1 MSTIH
6 PLTTITPAIP
16 VTAYAGTR
24 EERQHQE
31 LQLHQIIRATVA
43 EGGQDRVLL
52 EMGQQRV
59 PAQTSLPLKAGQALE
74 LQVVALS
81 PQLQLQVVSDP
92 LTARLGQ
99 VLHLLGGKWEFLP
112 PLRALV
118 AAAET
123 EGEELSSGAREALQV
138 WLGLQGEV
146 VEQKGPE
153 ALRQLLLRL
162 GLDLEAML
170 ARREGKGD
178 GTLKAALLEVMA
190 RGGGEGREHASQL
203 VQTLELFQLAQVRL
217 DQQGALLLPLPLP
230 FLEQGFLVAEGGGE
244 GAEGQADPQR
254 LALHLALQGL
264 GNLRVDFYQS
274 EEGLL
279 LRFACEGRE
288 QADFLAGFQEE
299 LRSALEQLPLTGLSF
314 TTGVESPD
322 KALIRRLLPE
332 GQSVLDT
339 RV

>member
-1 MSTIH
+1 MSTIN
-6 PLTTITPAIP
+6 PLANITPVIP
-16 VTAYAGTR
+16 TNAYAGTR

-43 EGGQDRVLL
+43 EGGADRVLL
-52 EMGQQRV
+52 EMGQQKV
-59 PAQTSLPLKAGQALE
+59 PAQTSLPLKTGQSLE
-74 LQVVALS
+74 LQVVALN
-81 PQLQLQVVSDP
+81 PQLQLQVVTDP

-99 VLHLLGGKWEFLP
+99 ALHLLGGKWEFVP
-112 PLRALV
+112 PLRALLSGGGI
-118 AAAET
+118 
-123 EGEELSSGAREALQV
+123 EGEELSPATREALQV

-146 VEQKGPE
+146 VEKQQPE

-162 GLDLEAML
+162 GLDLEAQL
-170 ARREGKGD
+170 ARREGTGE
-178 GTLKAALLEVMA
+178 GTLKAALLEVLA
-190 RGGGEGREHASQL
+190 SSSGEGRQLATQL

-244 GAEGQADPQR
+244 GADGKAEPQR

-264 GNLRVDFYQS
+264 GDLRVDFYHS

-288 QADFLAGFQEE
+288 QADFLAGFQGE
-299 LRSALEQLPLTGLSF
+299 LRTALEQLPLTAISF

-322 KALIRRLLPE
+322 KSLIRRLLPE
-332 GQSVLDT
+332 GKSVLDT

>member
-1 MSTIH
+1 MSTIN
-6 PLTTITPAIP
+6 PLTTITP
-16 VTAYAGTR
+16 VLSTNAYAGTR

-43 EGGQDRVLL
+43 EGGADRVLL
-52 EMGQQRV
+52 EMGQQKV
-59 PAQTSLPLKAGQALE
+59 PAQTSLPLKAGQSLE

-81 PQLQLQVVSDP
+81 PQLQLQVVTDP

-99 VLHLLGGKWEFLP
+99 ALHLLGGKWEFAP
-112 PLRALV
+112 PLRALLSGAGV
-118 AAAET
+118 
-123 EGEELSSGAREALQV
+123 EGEELSPATREALQL

-146 VEQKGPE
+146 VEKQQPE

-162 GLDLEAML
+162 GLDLEAVL
-170 ARREGKGD
+170 ARREGTGE
-178 GTLKAALLEVMA
+178 GTLKAALLEVLA
-190 RGGGEGREHASQL
+190 RGGGEGRERAAQL

-230 FLEQGFLVAEGGGE
+230 FLEQGFLLAEGGGE
-244 GAEGQADPQR
+244 GAEGKAEPQR

-264 GNLRVDFYQS
+264 GDLRVDFYHS

-288 QADFLAGFQEE
+288 QADFLAGFQGE
-299 LRSALEQLPLTGLSF
+299 LRTALEQLPLTGISF

-322 KALIRRLLPE
+322 KALIRRLFPE
-332 GQSVLDT
+332 GKSVLDT

>member
-1 MSTIH
+1 MSTIN
-6 PLTTITPAIP
+6 PLTTITPVIP
-16 VTAYAGTR
+16 ANAYAGTR

-52 EMGQQRV
+52 EMGQQKV
-59 PAQTSLPLKAGQALE
+59 PAQTSLPLKAGQSLE
-74 LQVVALS
+74 LQVVALT
-81 PQLQLQVVSDP
+81 PQLQLQVVTDP

-99 VLHLLGGKWEFLP
+99 VLHLLGGKWEFVP
-112 PLRALV
+112 PLRALL
-118 AAAET
+118 AGA
-123 EGEELSSGAREALQV
+123 EGEELSSASREALQV

-146 VEQKGPE
+146 VEKQEPA
-153 ALRQLLLRL
+153 ALRNLLLRL
-162 GLDLEAML
+162 GLDLEAVL
-170 ARREGKGD
+170 ARQEGTGE
-178 GTLKAALLEVMA
+178 GTLKAALLEVLA
-190 RGGGEGREHASQL
+190 KGGGEGREHAAQL

-244 GAEGQADPQR
+244 GAEGQTEPRR

-264 GNLRVDFYQS
+264 GDLRVDFYHS

-288 QADFLAGFQEE
+288 QADFLAGFQGE

>member
-1 MSTIH
+1 MSTIN
-6 PLTTITPAIP
+6 PLATITPVIP
-16 VTAYAGTR
+16 SSPYAGTR

-52 EMGQQRV
+52 EMGQQKV
-59 PAQTSLPLKAGQALE
+59 PAQTSVPLKAGQSLE

-81 PQLQLQVVSDP
+81 PQLQLQVVTDP

-99 VLHLLGGKWEFLP
+99 LLPLLGGKWEFLP
-112 PLRALV
+112 PLRGLLSATG
-118 AAAET
+118 AA
-123 EGEELSSGAREALQV
+123 GDELSPASREALQV

-146 VEQKGPE
+146 VEKQEPQ

-162 GLDLEAML
+162 GLDLEALL
-170 ARREGKGD
+170 ARREGTGE
-178 GTLKAALLEVMA
+178 GTLKGALLEVLA
-190 RGGGEGREHASQL
+190 RAGGEGREHAAQL

-230 FLEQGFLVAEGGGE
+230 FLDQGFLVAEGGGE
-244 GAEGQADPQR
+244 GVDGEVEPQR
-254 LALHLALQGL
+254 LSLHLALQGL
-264 GNLRVDFYQS
+264 GDLRVDFYHS
-274 EEGLL
+274 EDGLL

-288 QADFLAGFQEE
+288 QADFMAGFQGE
-299 LRSALEQLPLTGLSF
+299 LRQALEQLPLSGLSF
-314 TTGVESPD
+314 TNGVESPD

-332 GQSVLDT
+332 GRSVLDT

>member
-1 MSTIH
+1 MSTIN
-6 PLTTITPAIP
+6 PLATITPAIP
-16 VTAYAGTR
+16 VTPYAGTR

-43 EGGQDRVLL
+43 EGGQDRVML
-52 EMGQQRV
+52 EMGQQRI
-59 PAQTSLPLKAGQALE
+59 PAQTSLPLKAGQSLE
-74 LQVVALS
+74 LQVTALS

-112 PLRALV
+112 PLRQLLG
-118 AAAET
+118 AEGGD
-123 EGEELSSGAREALQV
+123 GEKLSPASRNALQV

-146 VEQKGPE
+146 VEDQGPA

-162 GLDLEAML
+162 GLDLEALL
-170 ARREGKGD
+170 ARGEGSGA
-178 GTLKAALLEVMA
+178 GTLKGALLEVLA
-190 RGGGEGREHASQL
+190 RASGEGREQAAQL
-203 VQTLELFQLAQVRL
+203 VQTLELFQLAQLRL
-217 DQQGALLLPLPLP
+217 EQQGAMLWPLPLP
-230 FLEQGFLVAEGGGE
+230 FLDQGFLVAEGQSEGGE
-244 GAEGQADPQR
+244 GDEAAQR
-254 LALHLALQGL
+254 LSLHLALQGL
-264 GNLRVDFYQS
+264 GNLRVDFYHS
-274 EEGLL
+274 ADGLL

-288 QADFLAGFQEE
+288 QADFLAAGQQE
-299 LRSALEQLPLTGLSF
+299 LRQALEQFPVTGISF

-322 KALIRRLLPE
+322 KSLIRRLLPQ

>member
-1 MSTIH
+1 MSTIN
-6 PLTTITPAIP
+6 PLTTITPVIP
-16 VTAYAGTR
+16 ANAYAGTR

-52 EMGQQRV
+52 EMGQQKV
-59 PAQTSLPLKAGQALE
+59 PAQTSLPLKAGQSLE
-74 LQVVALS
+74 LQVVALT
-81 PQLQLQVVSDP
+81 PQLQLQVVTDP

-99 VLHLLGGKWEFLP
+99 ALHLLGGKWEFVP
-112 PLRALV
+112 PLRALLSG
-118 AAAET
+118 A
-123 EGEELSSGAREALQV
+123 EGEELSPASREALQV
-138 WLGLQGEV
+138 WLGLQGEA
-146 VEQKGPE
+146 VEKQEPA
-153 ALRQLLLRL
+153 ALRNLLLRL
-162 GLDLEAML
+162 GLDLEAVL
-170 ARREGKGD
+170 ARQQGTGE
-178 GTLKAALLEVMA
+178 GTLKAALLEVLA
-190 RGGGEGREHASQL
+190 KGGGEGREHAAQL

-244 GAEGQADPQR
+244 GADGKAEPQR

-264 GNLRVDFYQS
+264 GDLRVDFYHS

-288 QADFLAGFQEE
+288 QADFLAGFQGE

-322 KALIRRLLPE
+322 KSLIRRLLPE